1 MRKLPIPIA
10 LLALAAVACGGNS
23 GGNSGGEPAVG
34 QTSASSGG
42 GDAAAAAKPL
52 DGVTIEVAAKWTGDE
67 QANFEQVLKAFQ
79 DKTGATVTY
88 ASTGE
93 DTGAFLGP
101 RIQGNNPPDVAI
113 LPQPGLV
120 QQYADENALKPLTPE
135 VQAQI
140 DQNYT
145 PYWKE
150 LGSANGQV
158 YGVLV
163 KAAHKSLIWYRQ
175 QAFDDAGAQEAA
187 TWDDLVKNAQLLA
200 DSGTPPFAL
209 CGASGWTLTDLFEN
223 VYLSSAGPE
232 NYDKLSKHEI
242 PWTDPTVTTALEK
255 MAQIFGKK
263 EFLLGGASGA
273 LQTDFPT
280 CVTQVYGQKKA
291 AMVIEADF
299 VAGAAAQ
306 SGAKVGEDAKAMAF
320 PKVGDTEPVV
330 LGGDIAVALKDSKG
344 AMALLEFLASK
355 EGGEIWAKLPGYL
368 SPNRNVSPDNYPN
381 ELTKQLAQT
390 IISAGEAVRYD
401 MSDLAPSAFGGT
413 DGKGEWKDLQDFLR
427 DPSDV
432 KGAQKKLEADAAKAF
447 KK

>member
-1 MRKLPIPIA
+1 MRKLPPIMVA
-10 LLALAAVACGGNS
+10 CLALAAAAACGSDS
-23 GGNSGGEPAVG
+23 GGDTGSGSAPAASG
-34 QTSASSGG
+34 APSAAG
-42 GDAAAAAKPL
+42 GDKPL
-52 DGVTIEVAAKWTGDE
+52 AGEKIEIAAKWTGDE
-67 QANFEQVLKAFQ
+67 QANFEKVLKAFEE
-79 DKTGATVTY
+79 KTGATVTY

-93 DTGAFLGP
+93 DTGAYLGP
-101 RIQGNNPPDVAI
+101 RIEGGNPPDVAI

-120 QQYADENALKPLTPE
+120 QQYADENALKPLSPE

-145 PYWKE
+145 PYWKD
-150 LGSANGQV
+150 LGSAKGQV

-175 QAFDDAGAQEAA
+175 GAFDDAGAQPAS
-187 TWDDLVKNAQLLA
+187 TWDDLIKNAQTLS
-200 DSGTPPFAL
+200 DSGVAPFAL
-209 CGASGWTLTDLFEN
+209 CAASGWTLTDLFEN

-232 NYDKLSKHEI
+232 NYDKLAKHEI
-242 PWTDPTVTTALEK
+242 PWTDASVKTALEK

-263 EFLLGGASGA
+263 EFMLGGSSGA

-299 VAGAAAQ
+299 VAASVGQ
-306 SGAKVGEDAKAMAF
+306 SGAKVGEDAKIMPF
-320 PKVGDTEPVV
+320 PKAGDTAPVV
-330 LGGDIAVALKDSKG
+330 LGGDVGVAMKDTKG

-355 EGGEIWAKLPGYL
+355 EGGEVWAKQPGYL
-368 SPNRNVSPDNYPN
+368 SPNRNVSPDNYPDD
-381 ELTKQLAQT
+381 LTKQLAQT

-427 DPSDV
+427 NPSDV
-432 KGAQKKLEADAAKAF
+432 KGAQEKLEADAAKAF

>member
-1 MRKLPIPIA
+1 MRKLPPIMVA
-10 LLALAAVACGGNS
+10 CLALAAAAACGSDS
-23 GGNSGGEPAVG
+23 GGDTGSGNAPAASG
-34 QTSASSGG
+34 SAPAAGG
-42 GDAAAAAKPL
+42 AKPL
-52 DGVTIEVAAKWTGDE
+52 EGEKIEIAAKWTGDE
-67 QANFEQVLKAFQ
+67 QANFEKVLKAFEE
-79 DKTGATVTY
+79 KTGATVTY

-93 DTGAFLGP
+93 DTGAYLGP
-101 RIQGNNPPDVAI
+101 RIEGGNPPDVAI

-120 QQYADENALKPLTPE
+120 QQYADENALKPLSPE

-145 PYWKE
+145 PYWKD
-150 LGSANGQV
+150 LGSAKGQV

-175 QAFDDAGAQEAA
+175 GAFDDAGAQPAS
-187 TWDDLVKNAQLLA
+187 TWDDLIKNAQTLS
-200 DSGTPPFAL
+200 DSGVAPFAL

-232 NYDKLSKHEI
+232 NYDKLAKHEI
-242 PWTDPTVTTALEK
+242 PWTDASVKTALEK

-263 EFLLGGASGA
+263 EFMLGGSSGA

-299 VAGAAAQ
+299 VAASVGQ
-306 SGAKVGEDAKAMAF
+306 SGAKVGEDAKIMPF
-320 PKVGDTEPVV
+320 PKAGDTAPVV
-330 LGGDIAVALKDSKG
+330 LGGDVGVAMKDTKG

-355 EGGEIWAKLPGYL
+355 EGGEVWAKQPGYL
-368 SPNRNVSPDNYPN
+368 SPNRNVSPDNYPDD
-381 ELTKQLAQT
+381 LTKQLAQT
-390 IISAGEAVRYD
+390 IISAGESVRYD

-427 DPSDV
+427 NPSDV
-432 KGAQKKLEADAAKAF
+432 KGAQEKLEADAAKAF

>member
-1 MRKLPIPIA
+1 MRKLPLTVA
-10 LLALAAVACGGNS
+10 VLALAAAACGGNTTP
-23 GGNSGGEPAVG
+23 EPA
-34 QTSASSGG
+34 QSGG
-42 GDAAAAAKPL
+42 GTTAAAKPL
-52 DGVTIEVAAKWTGDE
+52 DGVKIEVAAKWTGDE
-67 QANFEQVLKAFQ
+67 QANFEKVLKAFQ
-79 DKTGATVTY
+79 AKTGATVTY

-93 DTGAFLGP
+93 DTGAYLGP
-101 RIQGNNPPDVAI
+101 RIEGGNPPDVAI

-120 QQYADENALKPLTPE
+120 QQYADQKALKPLSPE

-150 LGSANGQV
+150 LGSVGGQV

-175 QAFDDAGAQEAA
+175 TAFDDAGAQPA
-187 TWDDLVKNAQLLA
+187 TSWDDLIGKTAQTLA
-200 DSGTPPFAL
+200 DSGTAPFAL

-232 NYDKLSKHEI
+232 NYDKLAKHEI
-242 PWTDPTVTTALEK
+242 PWTDPSVATALTK
-255 MAQIFGKK
+255 MGQIFGKK
-263 EFLLGGASGA
+263 EFVLGGASGA

-280 CVTQVYGQKKA
+280 CATQVYGQKKA

-299 VAGAAAQ
+299 VAVTAAE
-306 SGAKVGEDAKAMAF
+306 SGAKVGEEAKIMPF
-320 PKVGDTEPVV
+320 PKAGDTDPVI
-330 LGGDIAVALKDSKG
+330 LGGDTAVVLKDSKG
-344 AMALLEFLASK
+344 AQALLEFLASK
-355 EGGEIWAKLPGYL
+355 EGGEVWAKQPGYL
-368 SPNRNVSPDNYPN
+368 SPNRNVSPDNYPD

-390 IISAGEAVRYD
+390 IISAGESVRYD

-427 DPSDV
+427 NPSDV
-432 KGAQKKLEADAAKAF
+432 KGAQEKLEADAAKAF
-447 KK
+447 TK